1 MILSHLS
8 LQNFRSYKK
17 TGFDFSPATTV
28 IIGPNTAGK
37 SNLMEAVYLL
47 SSGKSFRA
55 EKKEMMIAF
64 EKEMA
69 RVKGKVANGK
79 RQIADGESG
88 KEEDQQLEVMLT
100 TGLVQGIK
108 TPLTRFLV
116 NDVPK
121 RRVDFAGILPA
132 VLFAPSDLEVI
143 IDGPALRREFLN
155 QVLEQVSLSY
165 RQAVSQYEKA
175 LRQRNAL
182 LEMMRE
188 TGKRNPGQLSYWSDL
203 LIRYG
208 QVIAQEREMFLDFVN
223 TKEKSLFQFRVEY
236 DKSEISKERLEQ
248 YSREEV
254 ASASTLVGPHRDDF
268 QVHMHNMQE
277 SDIRFFG
284 SRGQQRLA
292 ILQLKLMQID
302 YIEKTLGERPL
313 LLLDDVFSELDAG
326 HITHVLDVVGRQ
338 QTIMT
343 TTHKEFLSKTQLQDM
358 AVIELGEPA
367 VENGE

>member
-1 MILSHLS
+1 MLLTHLS

-17 TGFDFSPATTV
+17 TGFDFSPNSTV

-37 SNLMEAVYLL
+37 SNLMEAIYLL

-69 RVKGKVANGK
+69 RVKGVIRQSAKGK
-79 RQIADGESG
+79 ARS
-88 KEEDQQLEVMLT
+88 EEKQELEVMLT

-155 QVLEQVSLSY
+155 QVLEQVSLEY

-188 TGKRNPGQLSYWSDL
+188 TGKRNPGQLTYWSDL

-208 QVIAQEREMFLDFVN
+208 QVIAQEREMFLAFVN
-223 TKEKSLFQFRVEY
+223 TEEKSLFQFRIEY
-236 DKSEISKERLEQ
+236 DRSEISKERLEQ
-248 YSREEV
+248 YGREEV
-254 ASASTLVGPHRDDF
+254 AAASTLVGPHRDDF
-268 QVHMHNMQE
+268 QVHMHNTQE

-302 YIEKTLGERPL
+302 YIEKILGERPL
-313 LLLDDVFSELDAG
+313 LLLDDVFSELDEG
-326 HITHVLDVVGRQ
+326 HIKHVLGVIGRQ

-343 TTHKEFLSKTQLQDM
+343 TTHKEFLSKSQLQDM
-358 AVIELGEPA
+358 AVIELGEPGK
-367 VENGE
+367 EQ